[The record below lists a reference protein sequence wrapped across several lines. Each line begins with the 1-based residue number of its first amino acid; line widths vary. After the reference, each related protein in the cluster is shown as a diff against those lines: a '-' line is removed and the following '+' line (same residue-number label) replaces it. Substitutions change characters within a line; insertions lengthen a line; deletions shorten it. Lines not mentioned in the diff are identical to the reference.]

1 MDVSGTNDDSRH
13 DLASQPGRLDSD
25 GADARRELYRR
36 DRRLW
41 PLRAPAAIDHV
52 IADGRLVAYPGSE
65 VTIATEVSGRIIRLP
80 VQEKSVV
87 HRGDLIVEL
96 LSDDLQESRDE
107 ALARV
112 DEAEA
117 DIRFF
122 EQEISRTRLL
132 LARSAASLVELQ
144 GNERSLDTSRARRK
158 AAIAQTRRLEALIA
172 KTHITAPID
181 GVVVARFVHPGE
193 TVDVAARLVTVA
205 DLRRVRVEA
214 EVDEFDISG
223 ITLGA
228 HVKISAE
235 GFSRVTWK
243 AKVEEIP
250 DVVVGR
256 RLRPE
261 DPGRP
266 ADTRVLLVK
275 IALLGPTPLK
285 LGQRVDVEILTTHTI
300 DTMTPSCY
308 FTRP

>member
-1 MDVSGTNDDSRH
+1 MRAARLSWTIVGLVMTLAMIWQASR
-13 DLASQPGRLDSD
+13 AGWIQS
-25 GADARRELYRR
+25 ARM
-36 DRRLW
+36 
-41 PLRAPAAIDHV
+41 PAATLPPRSTLGPRVPTADHV
-52 IADGRLVAYPGSE
+52 IADGKLVAYPGSE
-65 VTIATEVSGRIIRLP
+65 VTLATEVSGRIISLP

-112 DEAEA
+112 AEAEA

-122 EQEISRTRLL
+122 ELEIGRTRLL

-144 GNERSLDTSRARRK
+144 GHERSLDTSRARRK
-158 AAIAQTRRLEALIA
+158 AALAQTHRFEALIA
-172 KTHITAPID
+172 KTHITSPID
-181 GVVVARFVHPGE
+181 GVVIARFVHPGE

-205 DLRRVRVEA
+205 DLKRVRVEA

-223 ITLGA
+223 ITLRA

-243 AKVEEIP
+243 AEVEEIP

-275 IALLGPTPLK
+275 IALLEPTPLK
-285 LGQRVDVEILTTHTI
+285 LGQRVGVEILTVP
-300 DTMTPSCY
+300 PS
-308 FTRP
+308 TR

>member
-1 MDVSGTNDDSRH
+1 MRTARLLWTIVGLVMT
-13 DLASQPGRLDSD
+13 LAMIWQAGRA
-25 GADARRELYRR
+25 GWIQTART
-36 DRRLW
+36 
-41 PLRAPAAIDHV
+41 PAATLTPRSTLWSRVATTDHV

-65 VTIATEVSGRIIRLP
+65 VTISTEVSGRIIRLP
-80 VQEKSVV
+80 VQEKSLV

-112 DEAEA
+112 AEADA

-144 GNERSLDTSRARRK
+144 SNERSLDTSRARRK

-172 KTHITAPID
+172 KTRITSPID
-181 GVVVARFVHPGE
+181 GVVIARFAHPGE
-193 TVDVAARLVTVA
+193 TIDVAARLVTVA
-205 DLRRVRVEA
+205 NLRRVRVEA
-214 EVDEFDISG
+214 EVDEFDISR
-223 ITLGA
+223 IVLGA
-228 HVKISAE
+228 HVRISAE
-235 GFSRVTWK
+235 GFARETWN
-243 AKVEEIP
+243 ANVEEVP

-275 IALLGPTPLK
+275 IALLEPTPLK
-285 LGQRVDVEILTTHTI
+285 LGQRVDVEILTS
-300 DTMTPSCY
+300 PPLV
-308 FTRP
+308 R